1 MELETKPVLKQC
13 VLARA
18 ALAELKQ
25 AAALIPNP
33 AILINTLPLLEARA
47 SSEIE
52 NIVTTADKLFRHLQA
67 DSGADAATK
76 EALRYRRAL
85 LEGVVALKNRPLTT
99 RTAELICTQIKGVEM
114 RVRMGPGTALANDA
128 TGAVVYTPPEGE
140 GRLRDLLA
148 NWELFLHDEA
158 TIDPLVRMAAAHYQ
172 FEAIHPF
179 TDGNGRTGRVLN
191 SLFLVEQGLLSLPIL
206 FLSRYV
212 IANKADYYRLLLA
225 VTTEGAWEPWLIYML
240 RAVEDTAAWTT
251 AKIGAVRTLA
261 SATAEYVRAKLP
273 KIYSRELVDVIF
285 EQPYCRIANLVQAR
299 IAARQAAARYLK
311 ALVSIG
317 VLAEQA
323 FGKEKLFVHPKL
335 DELAHARQQCVR
347 SISRL
352 KAFPRSAH
360 HLGQVLTCYIGV
372 DGRLE
377 RMGVVCRN
385 RRQIQDYVMSRPLGQ
400 ADPPRQAVLPRR
412 AAYLERYAFWK
423 A

>member
-25 AAALIPNP
+25 AAVLIPNP
-33 AILINTLPLLEARA
+33 KMLINTLPLLEARA

-52 NIVTTADKLFRHLQA
+52 NIVTTAEKLFRHLQA
-67 DSGADAATK
+67 DSDADAATK

-114 RVRMGPGTALANDA
+114 SVRMGPGTALANDA

-335 DELAHARQQCVR
+335 MNLLTRD
-347 SISRL
+347 SN
-352 KAFPRSAH
+352 AF
-360 HLGQVLTCYIGV
+360 
-372 DGRLE
+372 
-377 RMGVVCRN
+377 
-385 RRQIQDYVMSRPLGQ
+385 
-400 ADPPRQAVLPRR
+400 DPYR
-412 AAYLERYAFWK
+412 A
-423 A
+423 